1 MEGLHPTQIAQV
13 GADRG
18 SHCQTILLVV
28 LPHRP
33 LTCKAHLELHCAV
46 MHVLAMIAEEN
57 ELNFGMH
64 FHQIVNV
71 KFKLKSHMEGIPE
84 TLVVCSTA

>member
-1 MEGLHPTQIAQV
+1 MYHVLVSRALCIFMESSLEGLHPTQIAQV

-18 SHCQTILLVV
+18 SHCQTIWLVV

-46 MHVLAMIAEEN
+46 THVLAMIAEEN

-64 FHQIVNV
+64 FH
-71 KFKLKSHMEGIPE
+71 
-84 TLVVCSTA
+84 